1 MVKKTGS
8 YRPVEPVKPEIR
20 SWPIRQAVCGE
31 GVVPAGFPG
40 KIGST
45 QKATR
50 FWSNRG
56 SANGND
62 TTSFCGEGK
71 KKFGRSLKSTTLNH
85 RPLRPSFAAAG
96 DLPLLFER
104 RPARRS
110 SLLFSTG
117 DQGPAILPPLLDRRG
132 GDRRPALRFLC
143 SRLLRLYSAT
153 TPPHASSS
161 PAQEE
166 HSDSRYGWT
175 ANTLPPSLNESQNWN
190 EYGSKK
196 ETEQNNDKL
205 GNGY

>member
-71 KKFGRSLKSTTLNH
+71 KKIRPKPQKHNPKSSAASSFVCCCWRPPTSFRATT
-85 RPLRPSFAAAG
+85 S
-96 DLPLLFER
+96 
-104 RPARRS
+104 
-110 SLLFSTG
+110 
-117 DQGPAILPPLLDRRG
+117 PAILPPLLDRG
-132 GDRRPALRFLC
+132 PGPGDPPSSSRPARRRPATCSAVSLLQAAPPLFRHYSAARVFLPC
-143 SRLLRLYSAT
+143 SRRTQRQQVWLDGEHT
-153 TPPHASSS
+153 S
-161 PAQEE
+161 PIFE
-166 HSDSRYGWT
+166 
-175 ANTLPPSLNESQNWN
+175 
-190 EYGSKK
+190 
-196 ETEQNNDKL
+196 
-205 GNGY
+205 